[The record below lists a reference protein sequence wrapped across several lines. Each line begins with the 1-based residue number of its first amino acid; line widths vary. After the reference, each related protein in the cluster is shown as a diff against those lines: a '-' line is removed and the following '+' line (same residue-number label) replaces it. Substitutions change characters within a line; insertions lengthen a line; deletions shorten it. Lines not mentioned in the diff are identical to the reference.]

1 MKRLSLILRT
11 FLTLA
16 PVARAAEVLPFVEDD
31 YAKAVASAKTKHV
44 PLFVDA
50 WAPW

>member
-1 MKRLSLILRT
+1 MRKTIFIFLALLALASL
-11 FLTLA
+11 
-16 PVARAAEVLPFVEDD
+16 ARAKEVLPFIEND
-31 YAKAVASAKTKHV
+31 YAKAVARAKTKHV

>member
-1 MKRLSLILRT
+1 MRKLVLALLLLAQPVVAKEILP
-11 FLTLA
+11 FIENDYSKAL
-16 PVARAAEVLPFVEDD
+16 ARAR
-31 YAKAVASAKTKHV
+31 TKHV

>member
-1 MKRLSLILRT
+1 MRKLL
-11 FLTLA
+11 LA
-16 PVARAAEVLPFVEDD
+16 LLLLAQPLLAKEILPFIDND
-31 YAKAVASAKTKHV
+31 YTKALAVAKAKNV

>member
-1 MKRLSLILRT
+1 MKKLLAVLL
-11 FLTLA
+11 LTAAPALA
-16 PVARAAEVLPFVEDD
+16 KETLPFIDND
-31 YAKAVASAKTKHV
+31 YTKALAQAKTKNV

>member
-1 MKRLSLILRT
+1 MRKLILILTLLSL
-11 FLTLA
+11 A
-16 PVARAAEVLPFVEDD
+16 PLARAKETLPFIDDD
-31 YAKAVASAKTKHV
+31 YATAVARAKTKHV